1 MKRWQWVLLGI
12 LTYLIFLVLYLPA
25 GHVSQ
30 FIQEKSNNAIVFDNV
45 EGTAL
50 NGTSSNLVVQ
60 GIRLNNVNW
69 SVSAA
74 PLLMGK
80 LSVDVEAGAIRTTE
94 QIYLDSTVSTSLFNT
109 QRITLSNTQI
119 FVPAKT
125 LLSNLKLP
133 VVVTA
138 QGRLRA
144 DINTFEY
151 DQGCVELQGTGNW
164 LQAQININ
172 SNPLELGT
180 FDASLS
186 CEPPAFMMQISPN
199 NGLSLN
205 ANIKFDPSGEY
216 SAKGSF
222 AIPSNFP
229 RELKQGAQFFGEPD
243 GNGQYLLNLKG
254 KL

>member
-1 MKRWQWVLLGI
+1 MKKWQWVLLG
-12 LTYLIFLVLYLPA
+12 LFTYLIFLVVYLPA
-25 GHVSQ
+25 GYVSQ
-30 FIQEKSNNAIVFDNV
+30 FIQDKSNNALVFDNV
-45 EGTAL
+45 GGTAI
-50 NGTSSNLVVQ
+50 NGTASNLMFQ

-69 SVSAA
+69 SVSMF

-80 LSVDVEAGAIRTTE
+80 VTLDVNAGAIRNTD
-94 QIYLDSTVSTSLFNT
+94 QIYLDSTVSTALFNT
-109 QRITLSNTQI
+109 EKLKLTDTQI

-144 DINTFEY
+144 DIETFEY
-151 DQGCVELQGTGNW
+151 NQGCIELRGTGNW

-180 FDASLS
+180 FDATMTCNS
-186 CEPPAFMMQISPN
+186 PAFVMQISPD
-199 NGLSLN
+199 NGLSLD
-205 ANIKFDPSGEY
+205 ANITFNPTGEY
-216 SAKGSF
+216 TAKGSF
-222 AIPSNFP
+222 AIPANFP
-229 RELKQGAQFFGEPD
+229 NELKQGAQFFGEPR
-243 GNGQYLLNLKG
+243 GNGEYLLNLRG